1 MANTFT
7 IIGEV
12 KIPMNGNLYEEKN
25 AGNGKIKTCKMQVV
39 ANGNTLYPEITSYQG
54 DKIYTILEENGER
67 KFKEISYADRD
78 KYIDKIANFKKYVLK
93 TKEFE
98 VEYATQ
104 GELAERFAKLLKEKT
119 SGKFKLVGE
128 VEYNE
133 YNGKVYS
140 RYNVT
145 RIYEVDTDEEEI
157 AESRMEVYITGHI
170 NSEHSITLKGLSAQY
185 DSKKKADKGYPVE
198 IIIPTIDKT
207 DKWIDKLEELITPK
221 SEDTL
226 SKIGLKVNVVAKKAD
241 VEFDESMLSEEDK
254 EMLEYG
260 FMSLDELKA
269 QYGVGKGSF
278 EKKLEFVGFT
288 RGYNQGCVATEI
300 TLESLTSDGAMV
312 LPEIEDFDIE
322 DMFAD

>member
-12 KIPMNGNLYEEKN
+12 KIPMNRNLYEEKN

-104 GELAERFAKLLKEKT
+104 GELAERFAQLLKEKT

-133 YNGKVYS
+133 YNGKVYN

-145 RIYEVDTDEEEI
+145 RIYEVDSEEEV

-170 NSEHSITLKGLSAQY
+170 AEQDFITLKGLSAQY

-198 IIIPTIDKT
+198 VVMPTVNKT
-207 DKWIDKLEELITPK
+207 DKYISKLEELITPK
-221 SEDTL
+221 TEDTL
-226 SKIGLKVNVVAKKAD
+226 SKIGLKVNIVAKKAD
-241 VEFDESMLSEEDK
+241 VEFDESMLSDEDK

-300 TLESLTSDGAMV
+300 TLETLTSDGAIV
-312 LPEIEDFDIE
+312 LSEIEDFDIE